1 VCICYVFV
9 INLFLRFERYRGLAL
24 ALSATNLGE
33 AAGPALSAMSKADIY
48 IHLALRTKHSF
59 SGRGFLCARFYLA
72 RARQICQALNGNA
85 PPRLQWLCS
94 PAGYR
99 FFLSHHW
106 EYDDFPS
113 TLFTS
118 LGNKS
123 DPLAF
128 TMQVRHFCQQVFFFF
143 LFSLSAVEI
152 IIIIVCVIAGLSSA
166 RPTESSIDVSF
177 ARSACR

>member
-1 VCICYVFV
+1 MCICYSS
-9 INLFLRFERYRGLAL
+9 FLRFERYRGLAL

-106 EYDDFPS
+106 EYDDCPS

-128 TMQVRHFCQQVFFFF
+128 TMQVLHFFFKRRIF
-143 LFSLSAVEI
+143 I
-152 IIIIVCVIAGLSSA
+152 N
-166 RPTESSIDVSF
+166 R
-177 ARSACR
+177 

>member
-1 VCICYVFV
+1 VCICYSS
-9 INLFLRFERYRGLAL
+9 FLRFERYRGLAL

-106 EYDDFPS
+106 EYDDCPS

-128 TMQVRHFCQQVFFFF
+128 TMQVLHFFFKEEF
-143 LFSLSAVEI
+143 LSTVEI
-152 IIIIVCVIAGLSSA
+152 IIIHIALFVVIAGLSPT
-166 RPTESSIDVSF
+166 RPTESFIDVGF
-177 ARSACR
+177 ARSTCR

>member
-1 VCICYVFV
+1 MFSQTSPAASQPARRCRSQQSLLVGSIVCWCFIIRNSNHF
-9 INLFLRFERYRGLAL
+9 IDLRFERYRGLAL
-24 ALSATNLGE
+24 ALSAANLGE

-72 RARQICQALNGNA
+72 RARQICHALNGNA
-85 PPRLQWLCS
+85 PARLLWLSS

-106 EYDDFPS
+106 EYDNCPS

-118 LGNKS
+118 LSNKS

-128 TMQVRHFCQQVFFFF
+128 TMQVV
-143 LFSLSAVEI
+143 
-152 IIIIVCVIAGLSSA
+152 
-166 RPTESSIDVSF
+166 T
-177 ARSACR
+177 